1 MACSKL
7 DSFSGISLAL
17 ARTEGDA
24 EVVGCPAAATSGR
37 CYAET
42 EREPTF
48 ILYANEK
55 GKPMH
60 SWYTNTR
67 PSTCNNAFNSSDSHE
82 GESVFCFQG
91 YRWHIDNTNQK
102 WVGQTLFKNDSAS
115 VNFPMEDR
123 SRVKNDFY
131 CTKLKNFTKPSVT
144 SGVELVGEYP
154 VLLTIDDM
162 YAMYNETE
170 KERCSLCDE
179 TYPYPIP
186 NGCSKVPSFN
196 TGPICNLKAGDNLV
210 PPWFGFQGRTEAIQ
224 SENTV
229 ENVSVPGGTITEDGG
244 YNLLVDHSML
254 ESSERVL
261 RRGDKVFL
269 NGNSYFVYAYIF
281 PSGPNLP
288 GNLILSETSNL
299 AQPKVFFEAD
309 FPNGTVITGART
321 ESQEPCAP
329 DNMVV
334 FNDGTIFMGDDAVA
348 EAANYSLTSALTH
361 KCSAVGCLGGV
372 DHSGRF
378 PRCASALQMN
388 YHSDN
393 GRYFFWHGIM
403 ADLSMGIFGLRQDG
417 VPGKIALNWT
427 VHGGGAVSGTST
439 RMLEKMGTGMCAQR
453 ADEKISYEIC
463 DEFVPEQQWLL
474 VADGPFFRVEVPGDP
489 YTCIFKTGQ
498 QGDTGP
504 IMMPCP
510 PCAVGSGSFVVGL
523 PDATPTVPKIKFT
536 ASVRDSVG
544 LMVIPLSLTDPTMLL
559 HVNSTTGKCQCRDT
573 VSTTNFMCPCNLK
586 KITKTEI
593 IEAAMDKTVCK
604 HAIGPLLAACDKFGG
619 GLAAVD
625 GYKANMVLACRAL
638 EQNTSRRF
646 AGAAEGRGA
655 MFMCDSNRNML
666 HVVDPGDYFVDGEEI
681 VGLSVRGITAVVSK
695 VFIQPYETG
704 IPSVVTAPYSLEV
717 NVSDLLTPFGG
728 ALHNLAIQSFSTEA
742 SIWAGV
748 IVELS
753 IIGAV
758 VLLQVCLLS
767 KSTEK
772 MQTAMTNAQ
781 IRLSKKN
788 R

>member
-1 MACSKL
+1 
-7 DSFSGISLAL
+7 
-17 ARTEGDA
+17 
-24 EVVGCPAAATSGR
+24 
-37 CYAET
+37 
-42 EREPTF
+42 
-48 ILYANEK
+48 
-55 GKPMH
+55 
-60 SWYTNTR
+60 
-67 PSTCNNAFNSSDSHE
+67 
-82 GESVFCFQG
+82 
-91 YRWHIDNTNQK
+91 
-102 WVGQTLFKNDSAS
+102 
-115 VNFPMEDR
+115 

-510 PCAVGSGSFVVGL
+510 PCAVG
-523 PDATPTVPKIKFT
+523 
-536 ASVRDSVG
+536 
-544 LMVIPLSLTDPTMLL
+544 
-559 HVNSTTGKCQCRDT
+559 
-573 VSTTNFMCPCNLK
+573 
-586 KITKTEI
+586 
-593 IEAAMDKTVCK
+593 
-604 HAIGPLLAACDKFGG
+604 
-619 GLAAVD
+619 
-625 GYKANMVLACRAL
+625 
-638 EQNTSRRF
+638 
-646 AGAAEGRGA
+646 
-655 MFMCDSNRNML
+655 
-666 HVVDPGDYFVDGEEI
+666 
-681 VGLSVRGITAVVSK
+681 
-695 VFIQPYETG
+695 
-704 IPSVVTAPYSLEV
+704 
-717 NVSDLLTPFGG
+717 
-728 ALHNLAIQSFSTEA
+728 
-742 SIWAGV
+742 
-748 IVELS
+748 
-753 IIGAV
+753 
-758 VLLQVCLLS
+758 
-767 KSTEK
+767 
-772 MQTAMTNAQ
+772 
-781 IRLSKKN
+781 
-788 R
+788 